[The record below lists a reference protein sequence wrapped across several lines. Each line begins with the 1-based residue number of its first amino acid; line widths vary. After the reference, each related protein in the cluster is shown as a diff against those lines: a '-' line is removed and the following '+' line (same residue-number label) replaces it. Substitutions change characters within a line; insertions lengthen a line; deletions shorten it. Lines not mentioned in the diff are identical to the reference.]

1 MSDAF
6 TPITD
11 MIKDAETI
19 WTDTMQA
26 LRTLQQT
33 AGATLGETGI
43 PTSFGNDATAF
54 TAAKESAAL
63 IDRSHWGVIELSGDD
78 RLRFIH
84 NQTTNAFQQRQPG
97 EGCDT
102 VFVTSTARTIDLV
115 TTYITEDAVL
125 MITSPGQDQRLMDW
139 MDRYI
144 FPADKVALKNL
155 TDTMAVFSLV
165 GPESESLLGKCGIA
179 LESNAAYGHHH
190 TVEIDGV
197 AVRIAKGSGLSLEG
211 YTLLVLADTAD
222 TVWTALTAAGAV
234 PAGETVWH
242 QLRIQAGRP
251 QPGTELTEDYNP
263 LEAGLWHAISF
274 DKGCYIGQETI
285 ARLNTYQGVKQQLWG
300 VQLSTPVEPG
310 TPILVGE
317 DKVGTLT
324 SILDTAE
331 GPLGLGYIRTKA
343 GGAGLQVTVGE
354 AEGTVVDV
362 PFLSR
367 GYLAE
372 QNPEIQVGQGDL

>member
-1 MSDAF
+1 
-6 TPITD
+6 
-11 MIKDAETI
+11 MIKERRDI
-19 WTDTMQA
+19 DGHTMQA

-43 PTSFGNDATAF
+43 PTSFGNDAAAF
-54 TAAKESAAL
+54 TAAQESAAL

-115 TTYITEDAVL
+115 TAYMTEDAVL
-125 MITSPGQDQRLMDW
+125 LVTSPGQDQRLMDW

-155 TDTMAVFSLV
+155 TATVAVFSVV
-165 GPESESLLGKCGIA
+165 GPGSETLLGKCGIA
-179 LESNAAYGHHH
+179 LESAAAYGHHH
-190 TVEIDGV
+190 QVELDGV
-197 AVRIAKGSGLSLEG
+197 EVRVAKGGGLASEG
-211 YTLLVLADTAD
+211 YTLLVPADGAD
-222 TVWTALTAAGAV
+222 TVWAALTATGAV
-234 PAGETVWH
+234 PAGETVWNR
-242 QLRIQAGRP
+242 LRIQAGRP

-263 LEAGLWHAISF
+263 LEAGLWHSISF
-274 DKGCYIGQETI
+274 EKGCYIGQETI

-300 VQLSTPVEPG
+300 IQLSAPVEPG
-310 TPILVGE
+310 SPIQVDD
-317 DKVGTLT
+317 DKVGTIT
-324 SILDTAE
+324 SILATAD
-331 GPLGLGYIRTKA
+331 GPIALGYIRTKA

-354 AEGTVVDV
+354 AKGTVVDV
-362 PFLSR
+362 PFLAR

-372 QNPEIQVGQGDL
+372 